1 MENYTGRRVAIDAS
15 MVMYQFLIAV
25 RTSGT
30 GGGPQQAMLT
40 NEAGEVIS
48 DVHSY
53 TILMKKIIEYIFHAL

>member
-30 GGGPQQAMLT
+30 GGGPQQAMLM
-40 NEAGEVIS
+40 NEAGEV
-48 DVHSY
+48 
-53 TILMKKIIEYIFHAL
+53 